1 MAQVGQERGQTMD
14 DFALLRGGGAV
25 DPVSIELDQ
34 WRRFVHLLLLL
45 VQSGRLD
52 PADGIALVDALG
64 QPPDVA
70 RGRRVLFEIVRRHE
84 PGPQGLDAADRTKE
98 RRPDLS

>member
-1 MAQVGQERGQTMD
+1 MS
-14 DFALLRGGGAV
+14 DFTPRLPDGV
-25 DPVSIELDQ
+25 IDPASLELEQ

-52 PADGIALVDALG
+52 PTDGIELVEALG

-70 RGRRVLFEIVRRHE
+70 RGRRALFEIVRRHE
-84 PGPQGLDAADRTKE
+84 PGALADGSAR
-98 RRPDLS
+98 SA